1 MHAPSLPRPRK
12 GVQSTQLV
20 REVNRTP
27 GWYDV
32 SYLVIGSSVIILALI
47 LRVLGH
53 LQTTNNGHLWMSC
66 VGLTPTNLRFPC
78 HAEVAMAPE
87 VANSCLCMYSASFP
101 HVHLLGTLASSS
113 GVLDPRKID
122 SDTAPTLPNIT
133 RTSTLPGDGPH
144 HLPSF
149 DLLYRAEGPVYLQ
162 NERKPVANWGHLRFL
177 KQ

>member
-1 MHAPSLPRPRK
+1 M
-12 GVQSTQLV
+12 V
-20 REVNRTP
+20 RC
-27 GWYDV
+27 
-32 SYLVIGSSVIILALI
+32 SYRSSVINQALI

-53 LQTTNNGHLWMSC
+53 LQTTNNRHLWMSC
-66 VGLTPTNLRFPC
+66 VGLTQTNLRFPC

-87 VANSCLCMYSASFP
+87 VANFCLCMYSASFP

-113 GVLDPRKID
+113 GVLDPIKID

-162 NERKPVANWGHLRFL
+162 NERIPVANWGHLRFL